1 MSQMSA
7 SKRLHVYLGDKM
19 DNVSRFSDIFW
30 IKGERKKAKTNL
42 NPKIKKTSQMDCST
56 IYK

>member
-1 MSQMSA
+1 MFA

-19 DNVSRFSDIFW
+19 DNVSMFSDISW
-30 IKGERKKAKTNL
+30 IKGEEKKPKTNL
-42 NPKIKKTSQMDCST
+42 NPKTKKTCQMDCST